1 MLTALDHALR
11 YASQGLPVF
20 PVWPALE
27 FKPGRFVCGCPSGL
41 RCRHPAK
48 HPLGSLAR
56 NGRND
61 ATIDEAKIRDW
72 WTVWPNANISIATGN
87 GLVVVDIDPRHGGDV
102 TLAELEAKHGKLP
115 QSWRVKT
122 GGNGTHIYFRAPA
135 DIIIKDDSSGRM
147 LGKGIDIKGQTGSAV
162 APPSNHESGGIYKW
176 DKESGELAAMPD
188 WLVAALATPA
198 AAEKAASGPETW
210 RGLVR
215 KGLTDGQRNEE
226 VTRLAGHLLRRY
238 VDPIVV
244 LELMLAFNDARGRPP
259 LTPDEVTETV
269 NKIAKRELKRRQSS
283 S

>member
-20 PVWPALE
+20 PVWPALQ

-102 TLAELEAKHGKLP
+102 TLAELEATHGKLP
-115 QSWRVKT
+115 QSWRV
-122 GGNGTHIYFRAPA
+122 
-135 DIIIKDDSSGRM
+135 
-147 LGKGIDIKGQTGSAV
+147 
-162 APPSNHESGGIYKW
+162 
-176 DKESGELAAMPD
+176 
-188 WLVAALATPA
+188 
-198 AAEKAASGPETW
+198 
-210 RGLVR
+210 LVR

-259 LTPDEVTETV
+259 LTSDEVTETV
-269 NKIAKRELKRRQSS
+269 NKIAKRELKRRQASS
-283 S
+283 